1 VKGAFMLITK
11 TKFVLLGLLLL
22 TVPSFGASLTGVVTN
37 AETGT
42 PVAGVLIKIA
52 GTDFTNVTDT
62 DGRFFFSG
70 LPEGKIT
77 IVASVIGYEI
87 TKKSLD
93 LKQTQNI
100 DIPLKPK
107 VLKGQD
113 IIVTATRAE
122 KGKTPAAFSNMG
134 NEDIKQLYW
143 AQDTPVLL
151 SVLPSVFAYS
161 DAGNGVGYSYLKIRG
176 FDQKRIS
183 VMLNGIPLNDAESH
197 EVFWIDL
204 PDFAANVQDIQVQ
217 RGVGSSLYGAS
228 SMGGSVNLITNDFS
242 AIPQIKFQTGY
253 GSYDTKKLSISGNSG
268 LINDSYVFYGR
279 YSRIETDGYRDNSWT
294 KMYSY
299 FIGLARYDENMTFKF
314 NTYGGPEE
322 SHLAYKGIPFEM
334 LDTLRKYN
342 ELQYEDEIDHFNQ
355 PHYEFIHDWEI
366 NDNLELANT
375 IYYFH
380 GEGYYNQKRNRKYI
394 EEYFPEI
401 HSIMVSDTTLAP
413 RDYYDLDDLGYFVV
427 DTSGLYILEKVD
439 LVRRRTV
446 KEYDWGWIPRLALKH
461 NDGMFTFGGEMR
473 IHSGHHFGEVRWA
486 SVYPAGLEPNSRYYD
501 YRGQSNTFTI
511 FAHETYNLTSRLII
525 MANLQYQRHN
535 YKLEND
541 KRFNVTFDRDYD
553 FISPRGGINY
563 QVNENVNV
571 FVNFS
576 TTSRQPAFKDIYDP
590 TDYWSNPYYKTNNFN
605 ASGADWEYVGM
616 ELKPEKLFDLEFG
629 ADFSKRT
636 DNLVF
641 KGSLNIYRMQINDEL
656 IPYAGQ
662 IDDNGYPIS
671 GNAEKTIHQGLELSF
686 DALMHSEFSLTG
698 NLSVNDDHFESYK
711 EYGFDWDIW
720 EPIEYDRSDKR
731 IGGFPKA
738 IANYRLGYI
747 LKNLDFGL
755 SGRYVGEQYIDNGE
769 EYKVDAYHVFNA
781 DISYDLGRLIGFNS
795 MRITLRANN
804 LADTKYEQAGYIE
817 EDDGLPRYMVGAERN
832 FFVSLSTEF

>member
-1 VKGAFMLITK
+1 MLSTK

-22 TVPSFGASLTGVVTN
+22 TVPSFGASLIGVVTN

-52 GTDFTNVTDT
+52 NTGFTEVTDA
-62 DGRFFFSG
+62 DGEFFFSG
-70 LPEGKIT
+70 LPEKRIT
-77 IVASVIGYEI
+77 IVASVIGYEVA
-87 TKKSLD
+87 KKGLD

-100 DIPLKPK
+100 DIPLEPK
-107 VLKGQD
+107 ILKGQD
-113 IIVTATRAE
+113 IIVTATRAK
-122 KGKTPAAFSNMG
+122 KGQTPAAFSNMR
-134 NEDIKQLYW
+134 NEEIQQLYW
-143 AQDTPVLL
+143 AQDTPMLL
-151 SVLPSVFAYS
+151 STLPGVFAYS

-217 RGVGSSLYGAS
+217 RGVGSSLYGPS

-279 YSRIETDGYRDNSWT
+279 YSRIETDGYRDDSWT

-299 FIGLARYDENMTFKF
+299 FIGLARYDESMTFKF

-322 SHLAYKGIPFEM
+322 SHLAYKGITAEM
-334 LDTLRKYN
+334 LDTLRLYN

-355 PHYEFIHDWEI
+355 PHYEFIHDWKI

-375 IYYFH
+375 LYYFH
-380 GEGYYNQKRNRKYI
+380 GDGYYNQKRNRKDI
-394 EEYFPEI
+394 EEYFTGI
-401 HSIMVSDTTLAP
+401 YSIKVADTTLAP

-427 DTSGLYILEKVD
+427 DTLGLYTLEKVD

-446 KEYDWGWIPRLALKH
+446 KEYDWGWIPRLTLKH
-461 NDGMFTFGGEMR
+461 DKGTLTFGGEMR

-486 SVYPAGLEPNSRYYD
+486 SVYPAGFEPNSYYYD
-501 YRGQSNTFTI
+501 YRGKSNTFTI
-511 FAHETYNLTSRLII
+511 FAHEVYNLTNKLTI

-535 YKLEND
+535 YKLEDD
-541 KRFNVTFDRDYD
+541 KRFNVTFNRDYD

-563 QVNENVNV
+563 RVNENINV
-571 FVNFS
+571 FVNAS

-590 TDYWSNPYYKTNNFN
+590 TDYWSNPYYKSNNFN
-605 ASGADWEYVGM
+605 ASGAAWEYVGM
-616 ELKPEKLFDLEFG
+616 ELKPEKLFDLELG

-636 DNLVF
+636 DDLVF

-698 NLSVNDDHFESYK
+698 NLNVNDDHFVSYK
-711 EYGFDWDIW
+711 EYGFDWDNW
-720 EPIEYDRSDKR
+720 LPIEFDRSDKR
-731 IGGFPKA
+731 IGGFPEILA
-738 IANYRLGYI
+738 YYRLGYI
-747 LKNLDFGL
+747 LKNLDFGV
-755 SGRYVGEQYIDNGE
+755 SGRYVGEQFIDNGE
-769 EYKVDAYHVFNA
+769 EYKIDAYHIFNA
-781 DISYDLGRLIGFNS
+781 DISYDFGRLIGFNS